1 VAELSEG
8 FGGALANDQATFMIL
23 DGAMMVVV
31 VIVLTLTHP
40 GLTFGSRWNEGAFWS
55 KNRNIHNSKEFSG
68 TGLSTPDRV
77 TV

>member
-8 FGGALANDQATFMIL
+8 FGGALANDQVTFMIL

-31 VIVLTLTHP
+31 VIVLTSTHP
-40 GLTFGSRWNEGAFWS
+40 GLTFGSRWDEGAFWS
-55 KNRNIHNSKEFSG
+55 KKKNSHGSKEFSG
-68 TGLSTPDRV
+68 TGSSTPDRV